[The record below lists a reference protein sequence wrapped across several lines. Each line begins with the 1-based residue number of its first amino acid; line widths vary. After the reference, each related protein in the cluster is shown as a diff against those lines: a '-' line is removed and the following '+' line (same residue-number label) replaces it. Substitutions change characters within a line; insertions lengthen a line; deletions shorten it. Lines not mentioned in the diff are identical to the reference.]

1 MVGASGF
8 ASPRHHEGNHY
19 SDYQPLAMM
28 LIILSLVA
36 AATNEL
42 KTNEDEKIENFL
54 IASP

>member
-42 KTNEDEKIENFL
+42 KTNEDEKIET
-54 IASP
+54 S